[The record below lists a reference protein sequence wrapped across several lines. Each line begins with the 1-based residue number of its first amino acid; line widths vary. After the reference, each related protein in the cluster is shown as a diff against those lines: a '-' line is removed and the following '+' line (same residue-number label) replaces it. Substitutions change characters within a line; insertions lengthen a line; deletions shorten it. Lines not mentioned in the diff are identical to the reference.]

1 MRWPRLPSLASRI
14 RTAITLPSTADQDG
28 HNIAEHVAEGVGDG
42 RIGAVIEAVFL
53 VMGQDKI
60 KDIGKR

>member
-1 MRWPRLPSLASRI
+1 MIAGGHHEV
-14 RTAITLPSTADQDG
+14 AEAAVAGVADQDG